1 MHYQDRNTFLNLVM
15 TSLSMGH
22 FVICVIQISHTQ
34 TWPHGLSNMQY
45 DLFMHMTHNFE
56 SFFESDCLC

>member
-1 MHYQDRNTFLNLVM
+1 M

-56 SFFESDCLC
+56 SFLESDCLC